1 MDSDS
6 SLPPLLGSL
15 LVFCAFLL
23 AFASLAFAEPSRNN
37 GRIRANGKPVLRI
50 LWLPLSL
57 YKHACIIALTL
68 SGLALALSLVPLG
81 WLPVAGLALALL
93 VLVAVI
99 ERTASTIA
107 GRRPNRLGSWSGIL
121 PASLFGLF
129 GRWLGGGAHARRE
142 GNHAAGAGS
151 GPSLEF
157 AESEITEE
165 ELVGLD
171 QRDREMLRSILRLDV
186 STAREAMVPR
196 LDMVAVEIN
205 APLSD
210 VVDLVVD
217 SGHSR
222 IPVYEETI
230 DRILGV
236 VHSRDLLAELRGQP
250 NSSLRQ
256 VMRPAFF
263 IPETKRLD
271 DLLQEL
277 QQKAIQLAIVV
288 DEYGGTEGLVTMED
302 LLEEIVGEIEDEFSR
317 SEEPVTRMS
326 DGSMVVDAGITTE
339 DVESLFG
346 TELRDPD
353 IDTVGGYVYRSLGR
367 IPEVGDF
374 VYTDHLSIE
383 VIAILGRRIRK
394 LRIKPMEG
402 DNVSGRS
409 AQG

>member
-6 SLPPLLGSL
+6 SLPPLLVSL

-23 AFASLAFAEPSRNN
+23 AFASLALAEPSRNN
-37 GRIRANGKPVLRI
+37 SRVRANGKPALRI

-68 SGLALALSLVPLG
+68 SGLALAISLRPSA
-81 WLPVAGLALALL
+81 WWPAAILALALL
-93 VLVAVI
+93 VLVATI
-99 ERTASTIA
+99 DATASTFA
-107 GRRPNRLGSWSGIL
+107 GRRTNRSGRGFGFL
-121 PASLFGLF
+121 PTSLFGHL
-129 GRWLGGGAHARRE
+129 GRWPGGGAHAAE
-142 GNHAAGAGS
+142 AGP
-151 GPSLEF
+151 GPSLGFTEP
-157 AESEITEE
+157 EITEE

-196 LDMVAVEIN
+196 LDMVAVEVN
-205 APLSD
+205 SPLSD

-271 DLLQEL
+271 DLLEEL

-317 SEEPVTRMS
+317 SEDPVTRMS
-326 DGSMVVDAGITTE
+326 DGSVVVDAGITTE

-394 LRIKPMEG
+394 LRIKPVEG
-402 DNVSGRS
+402 DNVSGGS

>member
-6 SLPPLLGSL
+6 SLPPLL
-15 LVFCAFLL
+15 VFCAFLL
-23 AFASLAFAEPSRNN
+23 VFASLALAEPSRNN
-37 GRIRANGKPVLRI
+37 GRIQASGKPFLRR
-50 LWLPLSL
+50 LGPSLST
-57 YKHACIIALTL
+57 YKYACVIALTL
-68 SGLALALSLVPLG
+68 SGLTLAISLRPLG
-81 WLPVAGLALALL
+81 WWPVTGLALALL
-93 VLVAVI
+93 VLVMVI
-99 ERTASTIA
+99 ERTASTLA
-107 GRRPNRLGSWSGIL
+107 GRRSNRLVRWFGFLPRLLSGQQRQR
-121 PASLFGLF
+121 S
-129 GRWLGGGAHARRE
+129 GGGAFVGPE
-142 GNHAAGAGS
+142 GNIAAETGS
-151 GPSLEF
+151 GPLLEF
-157 AESEITEE
+157 AEPEITEE

-196 LDMVAVEIN
+196 LDMVAVEIDS
-205 APLSD
+205 PLSD
-210 VVDLVVD
+210 VVDLIVE

-236 VHSRDLLAELRGQP
+236 IHSRDLLAELRGQP
-250 NSSLRQ
+250 NSSLRE

-277 QQKAIQLAIVV
+277 QQKAVQLAIVV

-302 LLEEIVGEIEDEFSR
+302 LLEEIVGEIEDEFSKA
-317 SEEPVTRMS
+317 EEPVTRMP
-326 DGSMVVDAGITTE
+326 DGSVVVDAGITTE
-339 DVESLFG
+339 DVEDLFG
-346 TELRDPD
+346 TQLRDPD

-394 LRIKPMEG
+394 LRIKRVEG
-402 DNVSGRS
+402 DTVSEGTAPS
-409 AQG
+409 